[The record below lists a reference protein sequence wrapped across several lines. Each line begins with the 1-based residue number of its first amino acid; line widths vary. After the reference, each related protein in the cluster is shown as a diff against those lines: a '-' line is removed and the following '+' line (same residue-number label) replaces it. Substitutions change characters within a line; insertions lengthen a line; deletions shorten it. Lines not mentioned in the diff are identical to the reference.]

1 MERRERRGLF
11 GRLRQLLSGRFAL
24 WIREEEE
31 SNPSAVYEGA
41 INERRRQYRDLKEA
55 VAGILFMRNKL
66 ESEIN
71 ERRVEIARLHDD
83 IRGAVRRGH
92 DDLSVSLIESKQV
105 LVEDLERA
113 ERELQ
118 GIRGEA
124 DEAKSNLIR
133 FREEIRNL
141 SREKGRMLATLANAR
156 ARRRLGEALEGLS
169 VEADMRAL
177 ESVREYIARVAT
189 QSELDRELGDD
200 AESRQRLRSIRDD
213 ARHDA
218 ARRELDE
225 LKRKLAPREITG
237 PRVPEVEIP
246 VEAAPATA

>member
-1 MERRERRGLF
+1 MEREKRGLF
-11 GRLRQLLSGRFAL
+11 GRLRQLVGGMFAV
-24 WIREEEE
+24 WIKEGEE

-83 IRGAVRRGH
+83 IRGAVRRGQ

-105 LVEDLERA
+105 LAEDLERS

-118 GIRGEA
+118 GIRSEA
-124 DEAKSNLIR
+124 DEAKDNLIR

-141 SREKGRMLATLANAR
+141 TREKGRMLATLANAR
-156 ARRRLGEALEGLS
+156 VRRRLGEALEGFS

-177 ESVREYIARVAT
+177 ESVREYIARVST
-189 QSELDRELGDD
+189 ENELDRELGEDVD
-200 AESRQRLRSIRDD
+200 SQRRIRAIRED
-213 ARHDA
+213 ARHEA
-218 ARRELDE
+218 ARRELEE
-225 LKRKLAPREITG
+225 LKRNLAPREIN
-237 PRVPEVEIP
+237 PPVAPEVEIP
-246 VEAAPATA
+246 SGVVSATA

>member
-1 MERRERRGLF
+1 M
-11 GRLRQLLSGRFAL
+11 FAV
-24 WIREEEE
+24 WIKEGEE

-83 IRGAVRRGH
+83 IRGAVRRGQ

-105 LVEDLERA
+105 LAEDLERS

-118 GIRGEA
+118 GIRSEA
-124 DEAKSNLIR
+124 DEAKENLIR

-141 SREKGRMLATLANAR
+141 TREKGRMLATLANAR
-156 ARRRLGEALEGLS
+156 VRRRLGEALEGFS

-177 ESVREYIARVAT
+177 ESVREYIARVST
-189 QSELDRELGDD
+189 ENELDRELGEDVD
-200 AESRQRLRSIRDD
+200 SQRRIRAIRED
-213 ARHDA
+213 ARHEA
-218 ARRELDE
+218 ARRELEE
-225 LKRKLAPREITG
+225 LKRNLVPREIN
-237 PRVPEVEIP
+237 PPVAPEVEMP
-246 VEAAPATA
+246 SGVVSATA